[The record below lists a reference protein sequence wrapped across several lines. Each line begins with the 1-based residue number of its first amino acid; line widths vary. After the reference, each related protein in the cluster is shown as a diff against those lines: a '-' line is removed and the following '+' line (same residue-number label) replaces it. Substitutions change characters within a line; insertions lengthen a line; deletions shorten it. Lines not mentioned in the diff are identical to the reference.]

1 MNSHN
6 SYPTT
11 PRTPAVKPTAPI
23 RNLSTQKSHR
33 KQPSRNNK
41 RGKKRVASSSEEI
54 ESDFSEDDY
63 E

>member
-6 SYPTT
+6 NYPTT
-11 PRTPAVKPTAPI
+11 PRTPAVKATTPI
-23 RNLSTQKSHR
+23 RLSTQKSQR

-41 RGKKRVASSSEEI
+41 RTKKRTASSSDEI